1 MYGVR
6 CSKDPRSGIQN
17 GFWGI
22 KVLIYIGLIVGAFFI
37 PSGTFVE
44 GDLMI
49 TYVLSIYY
57 IVLHFNLYHLI
68 LSLVNK
74 IARTFQ
80 AQTQCVCCP
89 FTICQESKEG
99 KCL

>member
-6 CSKDPRSGIQN
+6 SSKDPRSGIQN

-44 GDLMI
+44 GNLLI
-49 TYVLSIYY
+49 TFVLSIYY
-57 IVLHFNLYHLI
+57 IALHFNLYDLI
-68 LSLVNK
+68 LSLGYR
-74 IARTFQ
+74 IAVTFQ
-80 AQTQCVCCP
+80 PQTQCVCCP
-89 FTICQESKEG
+89 FTIC
-99 KCL
+99 